1 MTDKIKL
8 GISTCL
14 LGENVRYDGGH
25 KQDHYLT
32 DTLGRY
38 VKWVPVCP
46 EVEYG
51 LPVPREAMRL
61 VGDPD
66 APRLVTIRTGKDHT
80 DGMKAWARKKLVA
93 LEREDL
99 SGFIFKSR
107 SPSSGYSGVKVYS
120 SSGMPARKGMGIFA
134 GAFIEQFPLIPVE
147 DEGRLHDP
155 VLRENFIERVFVFK
169 RWRDYRSNDG
179 TAGGLVS
186 FHTDI
191 KLLLMSHSQKH
202 YSMLGR
208 MAAGGMK
215 EKKTGM
221 PERYISVLMEGLRLI
236 ATAKKNT
243 NVLMHV
249 AGYFKKDLAHDEK
262 AELLQVIESYHK
274 GLIPL
279 IAPLTL
285 INHYVRRYDKPY
297 LKRQYYLNPHP
308 LELMLRNHV

>member
-1 MTDKIKL
+1 MTDKIKI

-14 LGENVRYDGGH
+14 LGEKVWYDGGH

-38 VKWVPVCP
+38 VEWVPVCP

-61 VGDPD
+61 VGGPD
-66 APRLVTIRTGKDHT
+66 GPRLVTIRTGKDHT
-80 DGMKAWARKKLVA
+80 EGMKAWARKKLDT

-99 SGFIFKSR
+99 CGFIFKSR
-107 SPSSGYSGVKVYS
+107 SPSSGYTGVKVYS
-120 SSGMPARKGMGIFA
+120 VSGMPGGKGIGIFA
-134 GAFIEQFPLIPVE
+134 GAFIRRFPLIPVE

-155 VLRENFIERVFVFK
+155 ELRENFIERVFVFK
-169 RWRDYRSNDG
+169 RWKEFLGNGG

-202 YSMLGR
+202 YSMLGQ
-208 MAAGGMK
+208 MVAGGRR
-215 EKKTGM
+215 EKK
-221 PERYISVLMEGLRLI
+221 EELLDRYISLLMEGLRLI
-236 ATAKKNT
+236 ATVKKNT
-243 NVLMHV
+243 NVLMHI
-249 AGYFKKDLAHDEK
+249 AGYFRKDLTPDGK
-262 AELLQVIESYHK
+262 AELLQIIESYHR

-285 INHYVRRYDKPY
+285 INHYVRMYDEPY
-297 LKRQYYLNPHP
+297 LKRQHYLNPHP